1 MEHKADSIQ
10 FKILSQ
16 FRYYLLFLTNIEI
29 FRESRLREI
38 FKIIKVVFKVRNI
51 ERRRRVLEWN

>member
-1 MEHKADSIQ
+1 
-10 FKILSQ
+10 
-16 FRYYLLFLTNIEI
+16 LTNIEI